1 MEEFLSG
8 KSSDV
13 LHRYFLKSRQYV
25 RAAEVMFAA
34 AFKVGARAAGD
45 AQEDATTPIDHRY
58 LFLTAC
64 INDLNAAKTGRGRA
78 RAE

>member
-13 LHRYFLKSRQYV
+13 LHRYFLKSRQYM

-34 AFKVGARAAGD
+34 AFKVGAACGREG
-45 AQEDATTPIDHRY
+45 QEDATPIDHRY

-64 INDLNAAKTGRGRA
+64 INDLNAAKTGRGHVGA
-78 RAE
+78 A

>member
-34 AFKVGARAAGD
+34 AFKVGV
-45 AQEDATTPIDHRY
+45 T
-58 LFLTAC
+58 C
-64 INDLNAAKTGRGRA
+64 GREA
-78 RAE
+78 

>member
-34 AFKVGARAAGD
+34 AFKVGA
-45 AQEDATTPIDHRY
+45 
-58 LFLTAC
+58 AC
-64 INDLNAAKTGRGRA
+64 GREA
-78 RAE
+78 